1 MEQKHNACA
10 ENFPPA
16 ALDCRNAE
24 QTAAWLHSQGHSWEQ
39 CYFELKKM
47 PFARHSAL
55 EYNLFPLWMLVVCE
69 NEPDPAAF
77 AQALRSL
84 ARTELRSRI
93 RFDRFFDPG
102 SQDLSLVQFCEAGR
116 QAGPFERCAY
126 LFLDRKDGK
135 TALRKPDHYAALLQ
149 TLDQDLVS
157 NFHDAKGAFFLSRR
171 FASNPGEIAKPLLA
185 CQSHAP
191 LDQTSPKRYSSLWN
205 CLIHDLACDSYES
218 PSASV
223 RERFTALESCVPD
236 FRRRLAEALLNPH
249 CDSLDRP
256 FDIELSVLNL
266 YASLGM
272 DCLPDLAEQIS
283 GPIARERA
291 AWQSDGRC
299 MRFSDSFEAQTI
311 ASAVSS
317 SLSVAFSDKPIAFDP
332 ACFDPSAPFP
342 ENICALIGLHIALKQ
357 GQEPALTPEQIL
369 RARELIR
376 EHIDEACQPGRYC
389 SLKFHISQ
397 ERLCAYFEKIE
408 IAQSAAAGK
417 KAKPKTF

>member
-1 MEQKHNACA
+1 MPKQNPDCA
-10 ENFPPA
+10 ENSLPGD
-16 ALDCRNAE
+16 LDCRNAE
-24 QTAAWLHSQGHSWEQ
+24 QRAVLLHSRGLSWDQ

-47 PFARHSAL
+47 PFERHSAL
-55 EYNLFPLWMLVVCE
+55 EYNLFPIWMLAVCE

-84 ARTELRSRI
+84 AGRELRSRI

-102 SQDLSLVQFCEAGR
+102 GQDISLAQFCEAGR

-126 LFLDRKDGK
+126 LFLDRKDGQ
-135 TALRKPDHYAALLQ
+135 TVLRKPEHYAALLQ
-149 TLDQDLVS
+149 TLDHELIA

-171 FASNPGEIAKPLLA
+171 FASNPCEIAKPLLA

-191 LDQTSPKRYSSLWN
+191 LDLSSPKRYSSLWN
-205 CLIHDLACDSYES
+205 CLIHDLACDSYEA
-218 PSASV
+218 PQASV
-223 RERFTALESCVPD
+223 RERFRALASCVPD
-236 FRRRLAEALLNPH
+236 FRKRLAQALLSPH

-256 FDIELSVLNL
+256 FDIELPVLNL
-266 YASLGM
+266 YAAMGI

-283 GPIARERA
+283 APIARERA

-299 MRFSDSFEAQTI
+299 MRFSDSFEAQTV

-342 ENICALIGLHIALKQ
+342 ENICSLIGLHIALKQ
-357 GQEPALTPEQIL
+357 GQEPALSPEQIL
-369 RARELIR
+369 SAREIIR
-376 EHIDEACQPGRYC
+376 EHIDEACRPGRYC
-389 SLKFHISQ
+389 SLKFHLSK
-397 ERLCAYFEKIE
+397 ERLSAYFDKIE
-408 IAQSAAAGK
+408 IAQSAALGK
-417 KAKPKTF
+417 KPKPKSF